1 MEKAQ
6 NPPRLV
12 RDLMT
17 VGVETCPADTPI
29 VDLARRLLE
38 KGIEEVVVLEEGNAL
53 GVVGQAELVL
63 AYARYALADIQLLK
77 ASDVLR
83 EGVPQIPPDIPLTT
97 AAEIMLDLNARTLY
111 LMHHAG
117 GIEYPAA
124 QISYSHYLRIMAAR
138 EKKDLQDL
146 GILAQR
152 SSPLD
157 TFIQRRD
164 EARKKVTHKSPKMK

>member
-1 MEKAQ
+1 MEKAP

-17 VGVETCPADTPI
+17 VGVETCPPHTPV

-38 KGIEEVVVLEEGNAL
+38 KGIEEIVILADGHAL
-53 GVVGQAELVL
+53 GVVGQAELVR
-63 AYARYALADIQLLK
+63 AFAHSTLADVKLLK

-83 EGVPQIPPDIPLTT
+83 EGVPQIPPDIPLTA
-97 AAEIMLDLNARTLY
+97 AAEIMFDQGVRTLF

-117 GIEYPAA
+117 GVEYPAA
-124 QISYSHYLRIMAAR
+124 QISYRHYLRAIAAQ
-138 EKKDLQDL
+138 EDEDLRDL

-152 SSPLD
+152 QSPLD
-157 TFIQRRD
+157 TFVQRRD
-164 EARKKVTHKSPKMK
+164 EARKKNAPNR